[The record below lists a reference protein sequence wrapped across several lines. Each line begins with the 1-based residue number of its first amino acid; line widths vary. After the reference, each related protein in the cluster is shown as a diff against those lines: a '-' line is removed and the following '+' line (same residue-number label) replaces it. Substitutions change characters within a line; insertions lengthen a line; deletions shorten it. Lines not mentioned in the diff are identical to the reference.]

1 MTARLLSTMRLDATV
16 QWRNRFY
23 IIGIGLSLLMAL
35 GLAQFMQPAAMGAI
49 LPMLFLFAIG
59 GTTMLYVAGLLI
71 FEKDE
76 RTLEAIIVSPMRVSE
91 YMISKIVT
99 LTLLATLESLIVVV
113 LTQGLTGFNPGL
125 LLAGIILMG
134 VMLTLIGFV
143 MIVRYDSITDFLIP
157 VVAVSLVLQL
167 PALYFTGISDSVL
180 WLILPTA
187 APVMLMWAA
196 WFPVEPWQVVYGF
209 VYSLVLI
216 AGLYRWARLAF
227 HKHIVLRERN

>member
-1 MTARLLSTMRLDATV
+1 MTARLLSTMRLDATI

-23 IIGIGLSLLMAL
+23 IIGVGLSLLLAL
-35 GLAQFMQPAAMGAI
+35 GLAQFLQPEMVNAV

-76 RTLEAIIVSPMRVSE
+76 RTLEAVIVSPMRVSE
-91 YMISKIVT
+91 YMLSKIVT

-113 LTQGLTGFNPGL
+113 LTQGLDGFNPGL

-134 VMLTLIGFV
+134 VMLTLTGII

-157 VVAVSLVLQL
+157 VVTVSLVLQL

-180 WLILPTA
+180 WLIVPTS

-196 WFPVEPWQVVYGF
+196 WFPVESWQVVYGF